1 MARVYPVNFEEK
13 IGFDKIRGL
22 IKSNCLCTLGK
33 ELTDKMIFLTDK
45 KEVLHELSGTDEFL
59 KLITTRDDFPTDFY
73 FDLRSSLKK
82 INIVGR
88 FLEIEE
94 LFDLRRSLKTISAIV
109 KMMSNLKEEDFP
121 VLKSIVSEV
130 GSLPEVVRYIDDI
143 LTPNGKIKDNASA
156 ELAKVRRDLQNMQ
169 GQISRR
175 LRNLLK
181 KAQQDGF
188 VEEDA
193 NISFRDGRPVIP
205 VPSSVKRKINGI
217 VHDESASGK
226 TSYVEPAEV
235 VEMNNELLE
244 LEYNE
249 KREIIKVLID
259 LANKIRPYV
268 NELIRQYEILG
279 MLDFLRA
286 KALLA
291 RRMNAVKPIFG
302 EGCIIDWEK
311 AIHPLLQFNLE
322 KDKKKIVP
330 LDIRLTSE
338 NHILLI
344 SGPNA
349 GGKSVC
355 LKTVGLLQYM
365 LQCGMMVPMDEEGRV
380 GVFDQIFIDIGDEQS
395 IENDLS
401 TYSSH
406 LLNMKYF
413 VKNSNEH
420 TLILMD
426 EFGTGT
432 EPILGG
438 AIAESV
444 LDQLNQIGTFG
455 VITTHY
461 TSLKQFAS
469 VTDGIE
475 NGAMIYDA
483 GKMEP
488 QFRLEIGKP
497 GSSFAFEIARK
508 IGMPESILQKA
519 TEKIGKEHVDYD
531 KHLRDISRDKR
542 YWEAKRK
549 KIHQQEKTLDQ
560 VSLRYEENLQKLES
574 ERKKIIS
581 EAKAEAQQVI
591 EEANKKVESTIREIR
606 ENHAEKE
613 KTKAIRKDLST
624 FKEKVFKIDTQD
636 QEWLAQ
642 KIQRIKAKKK
652 KYKKREE
659 KSVAA
664 TVTPEK
670 KQLEAG
676 DSVRLES
683 QRTIGE
689 IIELQGKNAVVA
701 FGQLRTTVKTDRLKY
716 VSRNE
721 AKQESHEYNLTRAN
735 VFKNISE
742 KKSGFKSEIDL
753 RGERAEEALLKIQ
766 SLLDEAVMVNASE
779 LRILHGKGNGILR
792 EVIREYLKTDPVVKS
807 FRDEDIRYGG
817 TGITI
822 VELN

>member
-22 IKSNCLCTLGK
+22 IKSNCLCSLGK
-33 ELTDKMIFLTDK
+33 EMTDKMIFLTDK
-45 KEVLHELSGTDEFL
+45 EKILHELSGTDEFL
-59 KLITTRDDFPTDFY
+59 RLITTRDDFPTDFY

-82 INIVGR
+82 INIIGR
-88 FLEIEE
+88 FLEVEE

-109 KMMSNLKEEDFP
+109 KMMSNLRQEDFP

-130 GSLPEVVRYIDDI
+130 CSLPEVVRYIDDV
-143 LTPNGKIKDNASA
+143 LTPNGKIKDNASV
-156 ELAKVRRDLQNMQ
+156 ELGKVRRDLQNMQ
-169 GQISRR
+169 RQISHR

-188 VEEDA
+188 VEDDA

-244 LEYNE
+244 LEYTE
-249 KREIIKVLID
+249 KREIIKVLIN
-259 LANKIRPYV
+259 LANQIRPFV
-268 NELIRQYEILG
+268 GELIRQYEILG
-279 MLDFLRA
+279 ILDFLRA
-286 KALLA
+286 KAILA
-291 RRMNAVKPIFG
+291 KRMNAVKPLLG

-311 AIHPLLQFNLE
+311 AVHPLLQFNLE

-330 LDIRLTSE
+330 LDIRLTPE
-338 NHILLI
+338 KHILLI

-365 LQCGMMVPMDEEGRV
+365 LQCGMMVPMAAEGRV
-380 GVFDQIFIDIGDEQS
+380 GIFDNIFIDIGDEQS

-413 VKNSNEH
+413 VKNSNKR

-432 EPILGG
+432 EPVLGG
-438 AIAESV
+438 AIAEAV

-549 KIHQQEKTLDQ
+549 KIHQQEKTLDD
-560 VSLRYEENLQKLES
+560 VSLKYEENLQKLES
-574 ERKKIIS
+574 ERKKIIGD
-581 EAKAEAQQVI
+581 AKAEAELVI
-591 EEANKKVESTIREIR
+591 EQANKKVESTIREIR
-606 ENHAEKE
+606 ESQADKE
-613 KTKAIRKDLST
+613 KTKTIRKNLSV
-624 FKEKVFKIDTQD
+624 FKEKVSKMDSDD
-636 QEWLAQ
+636 QKWIEQ
-642 KIQRIKAKKK
+642 KIQRLKEKKK
-652 KYKKREE
+652 NKKRNE
-659 KSVAA
+659 KSVVAN
-664 TVTPEK
+664 VISEK

-676 DSVRLES
+676 DSVRLNS

-701 FGQLRTTVKTDRLKY
+701 FGQLRTTVKTDRLEY

-721 AKQESHEYNLTRAN
+721 AKQESREYNSTRAN

-742 KKSGFKSEIDL
+742 KKSGFKSDIDI

-766 SLLDEAVMVNASE
+766 SLLDEAVMVNAGE

>member
-22 IKSNCLCTLGK
+22 IKSNCLCSLGK
-33 ELTDKMIFLTDK
+33 EWTDKMIFLTDK
-45 KEVLHELSGTDEFL
+45 KKIIYELSGTEEFFR
-59 KLITTRDDFPTDFY
+59 LITIRDDFPTDYY

-82 INIVGR
+82 INIIGR

-109 KMMSNLKEEDFP
+109 KMMSNLKEEYFP
-121 VLKSIVSEV
+121 VLKAIVRKV
-130 GSLPEVVRYIDDI
+130 DSLPEVIREIDNI
-143 LTPNGKIKDNASA
+143 LTPNGKIKDNASV
-156 ELAKVRRDLQNMQ
+156 ELGKIRKDLQNMQ

-188 VEEDA
+188 VEDDA

-226 TSYVEPAEV
+226 TSYVEPTEV
-235 VEMNNELLE
+235 VEMNNELRE
-244 LEYNE
+244 LEYTE

-259 LANKIRPYV
+259 MANKIRPYV
-268 NELIRQYEILG
+268 SELIKQYEILG
-279 MLDFLRA
+279 ILDFLRA

-291 RRMNAVKPIFG
+291 RSMNAVKPLFG
-302 EGCIIDWEK
+302 EGCMIDWKK
-311 AIHPLLQFNLE
+311 AIHPLLKFNLE

-365 LQCGMMVPMDEEGRV
+365 LQCGIMVPMDEEGRV
-380 GVFDQIFIDIGDEQS
+380 GIFDQIFIDIGDEQS
-395 IENDLS
+395 IDNDLS

-413 VKNSNEH
+413 VKNSNER

-432 EPILGG
+432 EPVLGG
-438 AIAESV
+438 AIAEAV
-444 LDQLNQIGTFG
+444 LNQLNQIGTFG

-461 TSLKQFAS
+461 TNLKQFAS

-488 QFRLEIGKP
+488 QFRLQIGKP

-560 VSLRYEENLQKLES
+560 VSSRYEVNLQKLES

-581 EAKAEAQQVI
+581 DAKAEAQQVI
-591 EEANKKVESTIREIR
+591 DDANKKVESTIREIR
-606 ENHAEKE
+606 ENNAEKE
-613 KTKAIRKDLST
+613 KTKAIRKDLSK
-624 FKEKVFKIDTQD
+624 FKEKVSKMNSHN
-636 QEWLAQ
+636 QEWLEQ
-642 KIQRIKAKKK
+642 KIQSIKSKKK
-652 KYKKREE
+652 KYKKREDIP
-659 KSVAA
+659 VAA
-664 TVTPEK
+664 KVTPEK

-689 IIELQGKNAVVA
+689 IIEIQGKNAVVA

-721 AKQESHEYNLTRAN
+721 AKHESNEYNLTKAN

-742 KKSGFKSEIDL
+742 KKSDFKSEVDL

-766 SLLDEAVMVNASE
+766 SMIDEAIMVNASE
-779 LRILHGKGNGILR
+779 IRILHGKGNGILR
-792 EVIREYLKTDPVVKS
+792 EVIREYLKTDPAVKS